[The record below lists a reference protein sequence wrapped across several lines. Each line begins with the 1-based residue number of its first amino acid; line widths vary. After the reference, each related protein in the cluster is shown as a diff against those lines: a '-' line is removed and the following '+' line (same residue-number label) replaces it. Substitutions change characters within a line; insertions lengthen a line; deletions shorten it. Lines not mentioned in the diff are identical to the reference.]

1 MPHIAG
7 KKVASGHSTI
17 IDEADKLIKFLY
29 RHPLVA
35 KIVTGEIKS
44 IEHGPRRIK
53 ITAIEAGLKLMIRG
67 VNARQFLFV
76 YTAKPEIIAV
86 QLEEFWQKKNR
97 SLKRT
102 V

>member
-7 KKVASGHSTI
+7 KKVASGHSTVI
-17 IDEADKLIKFLY
+17 GEADKLVKFLY

-44 IEHGPRRIK
+44 IEPGPRRMK

-76 YTAKPEIIAV
+76 YTAKPAIVAEQI
-86 QLEEFWQKKNR
+86 EEFWQNKNR

>member
-7 KKVASGHSTI
+7 KKVASGHSTV
-17 IDEADKLIKFLY
+17 IDEADKLVKFLY
-29 RHPLVA
+29 RQSLVT

-53 ITAIEAGLKLMIRG
+53 ITAIEAGLKLMVRG
-67 VNARQFLFV
+67 INARQFLFV
-76 YTAKPEIIAV
+76 YTAKPGIIAK
-86 QLEEFWQKKNR
+86 QIEEFWQKKNR
-97 SLKRT
+97 SSKRT